1 MPPAN
6 PDMIGAWTYATGTEK
21 RDIDQ
26 YAAQWVKDN
35 PAIVN
40 KWLAR

>member
-1 MPPAN
+1 V
-6 PDMIGAWTYATGTEK
+6 TEK
-21 RDIDQ
+21 RDLDQ